1 MKEEDTAENGVEG
14 RVERASSK
22 GSDGQGDEAGGEETL
37 KCPMVRTVGGVGLGN
52 GSRVVDCE
60 CVSVIQKISC
70 EASQAAMRLLSKSFH
85 TSTLNALRSGRENG
99 RSSSGVMESSNAL
112 ELSSDARHESASGRR
127 DSSSGQSRS
136 HSGLPKQ
143 RGTRN

>member
-85 TSTLNALRSGRENG
+85 TSTLNAFYKLLSVIVHIFWNDDTYEVREG
-99 RSSSGVMESSNAL
+99 EWQIVE
-112 ELSSDARHESASGRR
+112 
-127 DSSSGQSRS
+127 
-136 HSGLPKQ
+136 
-143 RGTRN
+143 